1 MIVRN
6 IHDKE
11 VLDTTYIAH
20 GGAIAQMILDG
31 RILKEIGFL
40 AIARLAPGR
49 QIEAHV
55 DPMEEIYFVVSG
67 TGQMR
72 VDDEHNV
79 ANQLLVHPAHDT
91 AQHPCITHPLVR
103 FVVRLKREIF
113 CYTQL
118 FVMRWKQRLQF
129 FQKFQSINV
138 VVRKDTHA
146 GRNRSALI

>member
-1 MIVRN
+1 MMSKCTVDHVPLTAFSSSVHHQETELMIVRN

-20 GGAIAQMILDG
+20 GGAIAQMILDR

-72 VDDEHNV
+72 VDDKTRQVVPGDATWIPVGSVHALLNNGEADCVILVV
-79 ANQLLVHPAHDT
+79 AS
-91 AQHPCITHPLVR
+91 PL
-103 FVVRLKREIF
+103 
-113 CYTQL
+113 
-118 FVMRWKQRLQF
+118 
-129 FQKFQSINV
+129 
-138 VVRKDTHA
+138 
-146 GRNRSALI
+146 